1 METVFIQTHS
11 LIQDDGNA
19 YIAERGLY
27 NLISKL
33 SSDFYIPNYKLFSK
47 VHSIYLKEPWL
58 YDNKTGYYVLYAK
71 TIYEALEMAPNT
83 NSRVGRVEIKEDSI
97 LKIPGRIYNIGDVYK
112 EYISPLC
119 EPLDTLE
126 FEDYTSYNQ
135 YVESQVWDY
144 VVFEILPL
152 FPDREESL
160 KETNKILTTYMRFLW
175 AGEFFSSD
183 MFIERGRDDL
193 DIGEFYYKT
202 FKNEYYGLVDEFL
215 VSILLSKDLESKV
228 ELSKLEKIVKDIDFD
243 M

>member
-1 METVFIQTHS
+1 METVFTQTHS
-11 LIQDDGNA
+11 LIQYDGNT

-47 VHSIYLKEPWL
+47 VHSIYIKEPWL

-83 NSRVGRVEIKEDSI
+83 NSRVEINEGSI
-97 LKIPGRIYNIGDVYK
+97 LEIPGRVYNIWDVYH

-126 FEDYTSYNQ
+126 FEDYTSYHQ

-144 VVFEILPL
+144 VVSKVLPL
-152 FPDREESL
+152 FPNREDIL
-160 KETNKILTTYMRFLW
+160 KDTNKILTTYMRFLW
-175 AGEFFSSD
+175 VGKFFSSN
-183 MFIERGRDDL
+183 MFIERGRDNL
-193 DIGEFYYKT
+193 DIQRFYYET
-202 FKNEYYGLVDEFL
+202 FENEYYGLVDEFL
-215 VSILLSKDLESKV
+215 VSILLGKDPIPQV
-228 ELSKLEKIVKDIDFD
+228 EISKLKEIVEDIEFD